1 MNLFVYGTLR
11 KKDIRSSFLEN
22 SKYLGEFVTQP
33 KYSLYNLG
41 SFPAITKDGDT
52 AIVGEVYEINDADT
66 LYQIDLIEGH
76 PNFYTRLPIDI
87 DFSQSREIVN
97 NFSQADVDCEAY
109 FLLSRDMNSYEKI
122 ITGDWFSVPSTF

>member
-11 KKDIRSSFLEN
+11 KKDSRSSFLKN
-22 SKYLGEFVTQP
+22 SKYLGDFVTQP

-41 SFPAITKDGDT
+41 SFPAVTKNGDT
-52 AIVGEVYEINDADT
+52 AIVGEMYQINDADT

-87 DFSQSREIVN
+87 DYSQSNSIVN
-97 NFSQADVDCEAY
+97 NNSQSNIDCEAY
-109 FLLSRDMNSYEKI
+109 FILNLDVTKYQKI
-122 ITGDWFSVPSTF
+122 ISGDWFNLPSLI

>member
-1 MNLFVYGTLR
+1 LNLFVYGTLR

-52 AIVGEVYEINDADT
+52 AIIGEVYEIADADT
-66 LYQIDLIEGH
+66 LRQIDLIEGH
-76 PNFYTRLPIDI
+76 PNFYTRLPIDL
-87 DFSQSREIVN
+87 DFAQSKEIVN
-97 NFSQADVDCEAY
+97 NFSQTDIDCEAY
-109 FLLSRDMNSYEKI
+109 FLLSRDMNNYEKI
-122 ITGDWFSVPSTF
+122 ITGDWFSVPSPF